1 MAKNHKPQYHK
12 VVKRLISSERPQVLK
27 SLLDSLNPVEISQV
41 LLQLKLKHQ
50 LEVLEH
56 LPPDRASDVISNL
69 QGSSTVLESL
79 VSELSH
85 EQLSGIIGEMEDD
98 DAADIVSILDE
109 TQADAL
115 MDSLPQKDREE
126 LANLLQYHE
135 ESAGGLMTTYVVS
148 IRKDQTVA
156 QAIRS
161 IRRYVQ
167 REGFEMFYTAYVV
180 DEYRHLIGTVSATE
194 LLLADRSAEIADIM
208 NPDVIAVDC
217 DLDQEEV
224 VRVAQEYDLVVVP
237 VIDKHLRLAGRITI
251 DDLVDV
257 LYEEH
262 NEDLGQFA
270 GTGGEEVLET
280 SIIRTTRERLPWL
293 FLSMVGGFMAALVM
307 NGFGRSLS
315 MMPETAYFIPL
326 IAAFGGNVG
335 IQSSSIMVRGLA
347 TGAIKTTDLLVRLWK
362 ELRVGAL
369 NGAICAVLLALMN
382 WMITRNIA
390 TALSAGVALV
400 AVVCI
405 AASIGASVPILLKQL
420 NIDPALATGPFITT
434 ANDILGISIYLGIT
448 FNVSHATWLS

>member
-1 MAKNHKPQYHK
+1 
-12 VVKRLISSERPQVLK
+12 
-27 SLLDSLNPVEISQV
+27 
-41 LLQLKLKHQ
+41 
-50 LEVLEH
+50 
-56 LPPDRASDVISNL
+56 
-69 QGSSTVLESL
+69 
-79 VSELSH
+79 
-85 EQLSGIIGEMEDD
+85 
-98 DAADIVSILDE
+98 
-109 TQADAL
+109 
-115 MDSLPQKDREE
+115 
-126 LANLLQYHE
+126 
-135 ESAGGLMTTYVVS
+135 
-148 IRKDQTVA
+148 
-156 QAIRS
+156 
-161 IRRYVQ
+161 
-167 REGFEMFYTAYVV
+167 V

-315 MMPETAYFIPL
+315 VMPETAYFIPL